1 MSNFF
6 PANFTLDGHNFISS
20 KQYIQASKAKYF
32 GDLDVFNQIMGCKH
46 SADCKEFS
54 RKIKGVDNV
63 KWDNVAAD
71 LCRPGIRAKF
81 VQNPILLEI
90 LVKRTGTKWIVEY
103 SKDRLWGTGT
113 PLAQVDCLDSD
124 WWITPGIMGKILEDI
139 HMEFYSQ
146 FNPDHHPLIGIQCNS
161 PVPGSSIPSQLK
173 QNFSSSGPSSPRTS
187 TKSAQSKPIVQTN
200 NTLSHPI
207 SGTVI
212 EDDPSGLRQSM
223 FQLPSAPPEVR
234 TQSHVDARSMS
245 SKHLKVTSM
254 VVDHPEPVENY
265 VIEKT

>member
-1 MSNFF
+1 MF
-6 PANFTLDGHNFISS
+6 
-20 KQYIQASKAKYF
+20 
-32 GDLDVFNQIMGCKH
+32 
-46 SADCKEFS
+46 
-54 RKIKGVDNV
+54 
-63 KWDNVAAD
+63 AAE
-71 LCRPGIRAKF
+71 LCCPGIREKF

-90 LVKRTGTKWIVEY
+90 LVKCTGKKQIVEC

-124 WWITPGIMGKILEDI
+124 RWITPGIMGKILEDI
-139 HMEFYSQ
+139 RMEFYSQ

-161 PVPGSSIPSQLK
+161 PVPGGSTPSQLN

-187 TKSAQSKPIVQTN
+187 TKSAQSNPIVQTN

-223 FQLPSAPPEVR
+223 FQLPSAPPEVQ
-234 TQSHVDARSMS
+234 TESHVDARSMPS
-245 SKHLKVTSM
+245 EHLKVTSM
-254 VVDHPEPVENY
+254 AVDHPELAENY
-265 VIEKT
+265 VIKKT